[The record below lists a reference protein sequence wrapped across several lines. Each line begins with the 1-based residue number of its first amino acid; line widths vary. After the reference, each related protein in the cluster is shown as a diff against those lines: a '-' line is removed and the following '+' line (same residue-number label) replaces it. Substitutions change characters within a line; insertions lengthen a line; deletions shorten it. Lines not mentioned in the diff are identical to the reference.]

1 VKLKLLERN
10 FHVDFGLFVTRLDAG
25 SGAAK
30 QKIFIFFRQAQT
42 SFYEQVSG
50 ASVV

>member
-10 FHVDFGLFVTRLDAG
+10 FHVDFGLFITHLDADN
-25 SGAAK
+25 GAAK

-42 SFYEQVSG
+42 SFYE
-50 ASVV
+50 